1 MRVPMTGS
9 TRTIWIM
16 AATAVVSLG
25 AGLGLSRIIVSPSE
39 AAANAAPPDAGAITV
54 PVERKV
60 LANDVVMRGDG
71 LYEDPIQVT
80 VETGDIG
87 GPAVVTG
94 QVPEEGAT
102 IDAGSVILEITGR
115 PVILLAGDLPVYRT
129 LRAGVSGPDVEQLK
143 AALTALG
150 INPGGSSNTYDAAT
164 AAAVRELYARVGY
177 PAPPAGEA
185 AEVAL
190 DAARDMVRMADELV
204 AAAQSELN
212 AAAAG
217 IPASERIRLDGAVTV
232 AQLEM
237 DARNAFCAGAVPPEE
252 AYLCTAAAKAQLEID
267 YNTAVA
273 ARSEALAAV
282 STSAQRAALTAA
294 QRARSDAA
302 EDLAKAQLEVLT
314 PLPASEVVF
323 LSATPRRVD
332 AVNVRRGSTIAG
344 AVMSVSGA
352 TLQIAGNVATSDADL
367 IAEGSP
373 VTITLPDGGDVTG
386 TVQSVGEQVETP
398 GGAAPDPNRK
408 RVVVVPDELTEDQ
421 RMMLQWSNV
430 RVRIPVSSTE
440 GEVLA
445 VPLAA
450 LTAGPGGESR
460 VEVLEADGES
470 RLVTV
475 RLGLAAGGFVE
486 VEGIDGSLKEG
497 DRVVVGIAAQQQ
509 PATDD
514 DDEADETETE
524 TETEDEPEPEPEPE
538 DAAG

>member
-1 MRVPMTGS
+1 MRVPLTGS

-25 AGLGLSRIIVSPSE
+25 AGLVLSRIIVSPSE

-54 PVERKV
+54 PVERRV

-115 PVILLAGDLPVYRT
+115 PVILLPGDLPVYRT

-143 AALTALG
+143 AALNALG
-150 INPGGSSNTYDAAT
+150 INPGNGSNTYDAAT
-164 AAAVRELYARVGY
+164 AAAVRELYARIGY
-177 PAPPAGEA
+177 PPPTAGEA
-185 AEVAL
+185 AEAAL
-190 DAARDMVRMADELV
+190 EGAREMVRMADEQV
-204 AAAQSELN
+204 AAAQRELN

-217 IPASERIRLDGAVTV
+217 IPASERIRLDGAVTF
-232 AQLEM
+232 AQLQMQER
-237 DARNAFCAGAVPPEE
+237 DVYCSTAPPGDPD
-252 AYLCTAAAKAQLEID
+252 CTASAKAQLKTEFD
-267 YNTAVA
+267 AAVA
-273 ARSEALAAV
+273 TRNEALAAV

-314 PLPASEVVF
+314 PMPASEVVY
-323 LSATPRRVD
+323 LPTTPRRVD
-332 AVNVRRGSTIAG
+332 AISVRRGSTVSG

-352 TLQIAGNVATSDADL
+352 TLQIAGNVAASDADL

-373 VTITLPDGGDVTG
+373 VTITLPDGEDVTG
-386 TVQSVGEQVETP
+386 TVQSVGEQLETP

-430 RVRIPVSSTE
+430 RVRIPVSSTD

-445 VPLAA
+445 VPIAA

-486 VEGIDGSLKEG
+486 VEGIDGPLKEG
-497 DRVVVGIAAQQQ
+497 DRVVVGLAAQQQ
-509 PATDD
+509 PATEE
-514 DDEADETETE
+514 DDE
-524 TETEDEPEPEPEPE
+524 EPEPEPAPEPDPDE
-538 DAAG
+538 GAAG

>member
-1 MRVPMTGS
+1 MRAPTMTGS

-16 AATAVVSLG
+16 AVTAVVSLG
-25 AGLGLSRIIVSPSE
+25 AGLGLSRVIVSPSE

-54 PVERKV
+54 AVERKV
-60 LANDVVMRGDG
+60 LANDIVMRGDG
-71 LYEDPIQVT
+71 LYEDPVQVT
-80 VETGDIG
+80 LETGDIG
-87 GPAVVTG
+87 GPAIVTG

-143 AALTALG
+143 AALTSLG
-150 INPGGSSNTYDAAT
+150 INPGNQNNVYDAAA

-185 AEVAL
+185 AEAAL
-190 DAARDMVRMADELV
+190 DAARDMVRAADEQV
-204 AAAQSELN
+204 ASAQRELN

-217 IPASERIRLDGAVTV
+217 IPASERIRLDGAVTF
-232 AQLEM
+232 AQLQMQER
-237 DARNAFCAGAVPPEE
+237 DAYCTTAAPGDD
-252 AYLCTAAAKAQLEID
+252 LCTASAKAQLKTEYD
-267 YNTAVA
+267 AAVA
-273 ARSEALAAV
+273 ARNEALAAV
-282 STSAQRAALTAA
+282 STSAQRTALTAA

-332 AVNVRRGSTIAG
+332 AVSVRRGSAVAG

-352 TLQIAGNVATSDADL
+352 TLQIAGNIATSDADL

-373 VTITLPDGGDVTG
+373 VTITLPGGEDVTG
-386 TVQSVGEQVETP
+386 TVQSVGEQLETE
-398 GGAAPDPNRK
+398 GAAAPDPNRK
-408 RVVVVPDELTEDQ
+408 RVVVVPDELTEEQ
-421 RMMLQWSNV
+421 RMQLQGSNV

-460 VEVLEADGES
+460 VEVLEDDGTS

-486 VEGIDGSLKEG
+486 VEGIDGPLAVG
-497 DRVVVGIAAQQQ
+497 DRVVIGIAAQQDAAADEE
-509 PATDD
+509 ATDEPTDESTSDESTSDGGD
-514 DDEADETETE
+514 DAEGE
-524 TETEDEPEPEPEPE
+524 
-538 DAAG
+538 G